1 MASTKLPARLL
12 DTSAVPE
19 LTVTGNLTVDTSTLK
34 VDSSNNRIGVGT
46 TSPLGPLHV
55 VGDASATGISHTYV
69 YDSTSL
75 VVEAGEPSIQLRA
88 ADSGTHGGSLLWR
101 YGNNVFSAIA
111 NPTDDTIDWV
121 YGVSNANSFD
131 VHGGTNL
138 SSYKKIM
145 TIGAAGNVG
154 IGTTDTYNSEADNL
168 IIYDSGNAGL
178 TIATG
183 STSGNNTIHF
193 ADGTSGDAQYRGVLE
208 YEHNDDSMRFKVAG
222 EQEAMRIDASG
233 NLKFNSGFGSV
244 GTSYAVRA
252 WVNFDGNYSSD
263 AVIEEDG
270 NVSSVV
276 DNAVGDYTINFSSN
290 MPDGHYAVSG
300 FGTAYASTN
309 VVAGCLVGLHS
320 SGVGTYI
327 PTTKTTSAVRVC
339 FGFGNTA
346 ALSDIRD
353 GSIIIVR

>member
-55 VGDASATGISHTYV
+55 VGDANATGISHTYV

-75 VVEAGEPSIQLRA
+75 SVEAGEPAIQLKA

-145 TIGAAGNVG
+145 TIGADGKVG
-154 IGTTDTYNSEADNL
+154 IGTSSPDRALHVKSSSASTVAKFANTGNVVYIELNAADQ
-168 IIYDSGNAGL
+168 AGGDAGY
-178 TIATG
+178 IKY
-183 STSGNNTIHF
+183 NNTKDMGF
-193 ADGTSGDAQYRGVLE
+193 WT
-208 YEHNDDSMRFKVAG
+208 DDTERVT
-222 EQEAMRIDASG
+222 IDSSG

-244 GTSYAVRA
+244 GTSYGVRA